1 MLNENFLQP
10 IDNKSVVATIV
21 ERITNAIIDK
31 QLLPGQKIPT
41 EMMLSESFNVGRNSI
56 REGIKILTALG
67 ILEIRRAD
75 GTYVSDKFS
84 DNMINPL
91 VYSLILE
98 KDSSRAI
105 YEVRYLFEVGAV
117 EQAIQKA
124 DENDVKKLKKML
136 VQMEKEATK
145 PNPDRYKFTEMDMG
159 FHKSITEITQNN
171 LIVTIGNI
179 IGRLTR
185 SSQLKTVKAMIESSN
200 MKFITEVHE
209 EIVRLIEEKDYDN
222 VRSVIEKSHSLWKK
236 NIE

>member
-1 MLNENFLQP
+1 MLNQSFLEP

-56 REGIKILTALG
+56 REAVKILTALG

-75 GTYVSDKFS
+75 GTYVSDRFS

-98 KDSSRAI
+98 EDSSRAI

-124 DENDVKKLKKML
+124 EDNDVKKLKKML

-145 PNPDRYKFTEMDMG
+145 PNPDRYKFTEMDMR
-159 FHKSITEITQNN
+159 FHKSITEITQNS

-200 MKFITEVHE
+200 MEFIIEVHE

>member
-10 IDNKSVVATIV
+10 IDNKSVVSTIV

-56 REGIKILTALG
+56 REAIKILTALG

-75 GTYVSDKFS
+75 GTYVSEKFS

-159 FHKSITEITQNN
+159 FHKGITEITQNN

-200 MKFITEVHE
+200 MKFIIEVHE
-209 EIVRLIEEKDYDN
+209 EIVRLIEYRDYDN

>member
-1 MLNENFLQP
+1 
-10 IDNKSVVATIV
+10 
-21 ERITNAIIDK
+21 
-31 QLLPGQKIPT
+31 
-41 EMMLSESFNVGRNSI
+41 MLSESFNVGRNSI
-56 REGIKILTALG
+56 REAIKILTALG

-75 GTYVSDKFS
+75 GTYVSEKFS

-159 FHKSITEITQNN
+159 FHKGITEITQNN

-200 MKFITEVHE
+200 MKFIIEVHE
-209 EIVRLIEEKDYDN
+209 EIVRLIEYRDYDN